1 MESLRM
7 IEQRQRT
14 QAARALF
21 PRLQFIGG
29 ASGQPCPATMR
40 TLQRLLRARAVVNRA
55 IIPRVSFLEARRLS
69 KTYRNA
75 EVPVEVFR
83 DLTMEVERGEM
94 LAIVGPSGIGK
105 STLLHLLGGL
115 DRPDGGEI
123 RVADRDLTSM
133 SNDELARFRNR
144 NVGFVFQFHH
154 LLPEFSAEENVAM
167 PGWIGKLPA
176 GEALR
181 KASALLAE
189 LGLEARRRHFPNQLS
204 GGEQQRVAIARAL
217 LTDPQLFLADEP
229 TGNLDLETSERV
241 FELMRECHRKRGL
254 TSVIVTHNPE
264 LAGRC
269 DRVMEMK
276 QR

>member
-1 MESLRM
+1 M
-7 IEQRQRT
+7 
-14 QAARALF
+14 
-21 PRLQFIGG
+21 P
-29 ASGQPCPATMR
+29 
-40 TLQRLLRARAVVNRA
+40 
-55 IIPRVSFLEARRLS
+55 FLEARNLS
-69 KTYRNA
+69 KTYRSA
-75 EVPVEVFR
+75 AVPVEVFR
-83 DLTMEVERGEM
+83 DLDVVVEKGEM

-115 DRPDGGEI
+115 DRPDGGSV

-133 SNDELARFRNR
+133 SNDDLAKFRNR

-167 PGWIGKLPA
+167 PGWIGRIPM

-181 KASALLAE
+181 KAAALLTE

-217 LTDPQLFLADEP
+217 LVDPLLFLADEP
-229 TGNLDLETSERV
+229 TGNLDLETSQRV
-241 FELMRECHRKRGL
+241 FEMMRECHVKRGL

-264 LAGRC
+264 LAARC
-269 DRVMEMK
+269 DRVLEMK